1 MSTHPDH
8 PAPVPEPVSASG
20 DAAVRCLP
28 DGDGPPLRS
37 KVAAALAALACAAC
51 CARRMRRERL
61 RMLSTRTAAS
71 RVTRRR
77 TGRCHAVYYR
87 P

>member
-28 DGDGPPLRS
+28 
-37 KVAAALAALACAAC
+37 K
-51 CARRMRRERL
+51 RRGQL

-71 RVTRRR
+71 RLTRRR
-77 TGRCHAVYYR
+77 TGPCHAVYYR